1 MQLKLGKETTMYG
14 YYTAYGFMGRV
25 GSRWM
30 LFASEAEYIDY
41 VSEE

>member
-1 MQLKLGKETTMYG
+1 MYG

-25 GSRWM
+25 GTRWM
-30 LFASEAEYIDY
+30 LFTSETEYLDY